1 MPGLALAFIR
11 TNVDSGGTPQQISS
25 SYNNVRKAIFKAA
38 YANAALLKI
47 GLSAFT
53 THYFSLEAGQQ
64 QILENFDL
72 SLLYVDGTTGDDL
85 EVILLN

>member
-1 MPGLALAFIR
+1 MAGRSMSFIR
-11 TNVDSGGTPQQISS
+11 TNVDSGGTTQQISANF
-25 SYNNVRKAIFKAA
+25 NNVQEAIFKAA

-53 THYFSLEAGQQ
+53 THYLSLEPGQQ
-64 QILENFDL
+64 LTLKNFDL

-85 EVILLN
+85 EVTVFL